1 MKVEG
6 NPVPELS
13 WYLDDENIDDNEDV
27 VITYDRQTGYCK
39 LLFVDIMP
47 EDAGIYT

>member
-1 MKVEG
+1 M
-6 NPVPELS
+6 PELS
-13 WYLDDENIDDNEDV
+13 WYLDDENIDDKEDL

-47 EDAGIYT
+47 EDAGEYV